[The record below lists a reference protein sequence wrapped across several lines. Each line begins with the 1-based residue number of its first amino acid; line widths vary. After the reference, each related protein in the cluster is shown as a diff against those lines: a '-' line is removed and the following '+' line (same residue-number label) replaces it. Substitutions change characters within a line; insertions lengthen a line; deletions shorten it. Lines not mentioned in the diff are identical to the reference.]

1 MIKIHNKQ
9 LDYPLSGSYEGDFT
23 GSLIGTASHA
33 ISSDT
38 ATTADTA
45 SYYAETDPVFT
56 SVSGSFATTGSN
68 LFFGNQSIDAGSVE
82 GFGSGI
88 KFINESYAH
97 YSIGV
102 SGSTFVVADT
112 SAQYGNVWAAPNIK
126 LQLGAT
132 DSLLTT
138 NLGVTGSVSI
148 LGNQAI
154 YGTNGYILLSPTN
167 SEPNYTVQEIHTVDQ
182 GPWIARFFNDTF
194 STTQSVMSYFGW
206 DDGRFVFH
214 NDSTQS
220 IGLQINGY
228 NGENGL
234 LVYPD
239 KVAFVNN
246 VEVTGSINSPSITGS
261 LLGTASYAQTA
272 SYYAGSI
279 TSASYALTSS
289 YVELANTASNILGG
303 KATHIPF
310 FITDTT
316 LATSSL
322 YQSGSGTVIINQD
335 NATSA
340 NPEALYVWQPSDTSF
355 NVISG
360 KGNLNNYLQLNI
372 SNTNQGANASSDV
385 VATANNGNE
394 NINYIDMGI
403 NSQNFSGYL
412 GGPNDSYLYSTG
424 NNMWIGNVT
433 DNDYLYIFNSSSLN
447 PIIILTPDSK
457 FTTNANAEVTGS
469 LKVTSGITGSL
480 LGTASYSAASLSA
493 SYALTA
499 SYALNVPSTASY
511 ALRALTA
518 SYALNVPV
526 TASYAISASYAINA
540 GNADNA
546 TYATTAGNGGV
557 TQLIAGSG
565 ISLIPAGGQG
575 IVTIVSSGGG
585 GTTIISGS
593 NVTQSFSN
601 SSTWTFTH
609 NLGVRT
615 PIIEV
620 FDSNY
625 NQMIP
630 QTLQLTD
637 TSSATI
643 TFPVAKSGFA
653 IASLGG
659 TTGTVLSSSY
669 SLFSTY
675 ATTASYYTESDPVFA
690 SKSGS
695 FVTTSSFNSFTS
707 SYKQDSS
714 SFSSNIN
721 SLTNATSSYVLNSQ
735 TSSMSVLSASY
746 ATTASYYKETDP
758 IFTSKSASLATTGSN
773 TFIGIQ
779 TVTGSLFTSGSNTLV
794 GNTVLSG
801 SVNISGSTIIV
812 GTTNFSNSSTT
823 ITGSLLVSGSTTQI
837 GNNTL
842 VGNTVLSGSFEVSG
856 STVLHN
862 SVFIVTGSTSI
873 KGTTQISGSTSITG
887 SLNVINGDI
896 NIVSG
901 SSFTRWGNKLFNYG
915 AFSSTITQSGSADTI
930 LSMSFNNTDVGGSG
944 VSLVSGSRITV
955 ENTGVYNLQFSSQFN
970 RTNTGTDT
978 VTVWFAYTGSSI
990 ANSATDVVLTGNA
1003 SANPLLASWNYIL
1016 PMSASSYVQIYWST
1030 PDAAVRMTAVGT
1042 RTGPVRPAVPSVIA
1056 TLTQIA

>member
-68 LFFGNQSIDAGSVE
+68 LFFGNQSIDAGSAE

-88 KFINESYAH
+88 KFINESFAH

-154 YGTNGYILLSPTN
+154 YGTNGYILLSPTD

-289 YVELANTASNILGG
+289 YVETAQTASYILNSISSSYASTASFVQNAVSSSYSLTSSYVELANTASNILGG

-322 YQSGSGTVIINQD
+322 YQSGSDTVIINLD

-499 SYALNVPSTASY
+499 SYALNIPSTASY

-526 TASYAISASYAINA
+526 TASYAVSASYAINA

-615 PIIEV
+615 PIVEV

-637 TSSATI
+637 TSSVTI
-643 TFPVAKSGFA
+643 TFPIAKSGFA
-653 IASLGG
+653 VASLGG

-773 TFIGIQ
+773 TFIG
-779 TVTGSLFTSGSNTLV
+779 
-794 GNTVLSG
+794 
-801 SVNISGSTIIV
+801 
-812 GTTNFSNSSTT
+812 
-823 ITGSLLVSGSTTQI
+823 TQ
-837 GNNTL
+837 
-842 VGNTVLSGSFEVSG
+842 
-856 STVLHN
+856 
-862 SVFIVTGSTSI
+862 IVTGSTSI

-955 ENTGVYNLQFSSQFN
+955 ANTGVYNLQFSSQFN

-990 ANSATDVVLTGNA
+990 DNSATDVVLTGNA
-1003 SANPLLASWNYIL
+1003 SANPLVASWNYIL

-1030 PDAAVRMTAVGT
+1030 PDAAVRMTAGGT
-1042 RTGPVRPAVPSVIA
+1042 RTGPVRPAVPSVIT